1 MLRSGK
7 AETLDLSDGFIFNYP
22 TMSYLFQDLPL
33 RSLTAKNRIVVSP
46 MCQYS
51 SKDGLA
57 TDWHLVHLGT
67 RAVGG
72 AGIVFTEATAVSP
85 EGRISYADL
94 GIWKDEHIEGL
105 ERITRF
111 LKEQG
116 AIPAI
121 QLAHAGRKA
130 SRMTPW
136 EGGGPIEDPQ
146 VAWEPIGPSAIPFHA
161 QEAAPHAMDL
171 NDIQQL
177 KANFRSAAERAL
189 KAGFQ
194 IVEIHAAHGYLLH
207 SFLSPVSNQR
217 TDQYGGSFENRIRLL
232 LEITEELR
240 SIWPDDLPLFV
251 RISADDW
258 LPDREA
264 WTIEDSILL
273 SRELKKGG
281 VDLIDTSSAGLHPD
295 QKIKVGAGY
304 QLSFAERIK
313 KEADMMTGAVG
324 MITSAEQAEIIIRS
338 GQADLI
344 FIARELLRNPYF
356 PYQAAKIVHEKD
368 FEWPNQYVRAKLK

>member
-1 MLRSGK
+1 
-7 AETLDLSDGFIFNYP
+7 
-22 TMSYLFQDLPL
+22 MSFLFQDLRL
-33 RSLTAKNRIVVSP
+33 RSLTIKNRIVVSP

-51 SKDGLA
+51 SKDGFA

-85 EGRISYADL
+85 KGRISYADL
-94 GIWKDEHIEGL
+94 GIWQDEHIEGL

-111 LKEQG
+111 LKTQG

-136 EGGGPIEDPQ
+136 EGGGPIEDSDL
-146 VAWEPIGPSAIPFHA
+146 AWQPLGPSAIPFHA
-161 QEAAPHAMDL
+161 NEPAPHAMDQG
-171 NDIQQL
+171 DIQQL
-177 KANFRSAAERAL
+177 KADFRLAAERAL
-189 KAGFQ
+189 RAGFQ
-194 IVEIHAAHGYLLH
+194 ILEIHAAHGYLLH
-207 SFLSPVSNQR
+207 SFLSPISNQR
-217 TDQYGGSFENRIRLL
+217 TDQYGGTFENRIRLL
-232 LEITEELR
+232 LEITKDLR
-240 SIWPDDLPLFV
+240 SFWPADLPLFV

-258 LPDREA
+258 LPDRAA
-264 WTIEDSILL
+264 WTIEASIQLAG
-273 SRELKKGG
+273 ELKALG
-281 VDLIDTSSAGLHPD
+281 VDLVDTSSAGLHPE

-313 KEADMMTGAVG
+313 KEAGIMTGAVG
-324 MITSAEQAEIIIRS
+324 MITSAEQAETIIRS

-344 FIARELLRNPYF
+344 FIAREFLRNPYF
-356 PYQAAKIVHEKD
+356 PYQAAQLLHEKD
-368 FEWPNQYVRAKLK
+368 FQWPNQYVRAKLK

>member
-1 MLRSGK
+1 
-7 AETLDLSDGFIFNYP
+7 
-22 TMSYLFQDLPL
+22 
-33 RSLTAKNRIVVSP
+33 

-51 SKDGLA
+51 SKDGFA

-72 AGIVFTEATAVSP
+72 AGIVFTEATAVAP
-85 EGRISYADL
+85 AGRISYADL

-105 ERITRF
+105 QRITRF
-111 LKEQG
+111 LTTQG

-136 EGGGPIEDPQ
+136 EGGGAIEDPE
-146 VAWEPIGPSAIPFHA
+146 VAWQPIGPSAIPFHA
-161 QEAAPHAMDL
+161 HDPAPHAMTL
-171 NDIQQL
+171 SEIQQL
-177 KANFRSAAERAL
+177 KTDFRLAAERAQ

-217 TDQYGGSFENRIRLL
+217 TDQYGGSFENRTRLL
-232 LEITEELR
+232 LEVTTELR
-240 SIWPDDLPLFV
+240 DFWPDDFPLFV

-264 WTIEDSILL
+264 WTIEDSIQLA
-273 SRELKKGG
+273 RQLKDLG
-281 VDLIDTSSAGLHPD
+281 VDVVDTSSAGLHPD
-295 QKIKVGAGY
+295 QKIQVGAGY

-313 KEADMMTGAVG
+313 KETNILTGAVG
-324 MITSAEQAEIIIRS
+324 MITSAEQAETILRS

-368 FEWPNQYVRAKLK
+368 FQWPNQYVRAKLK

>member
-1 MLRSGK
+1 
-7 AETLDLSDGFIFNYP
+7 
-22 TMSYLFQDLPL
+22 MSFLFQDLKL
-33 RSLTAKNRIVVSP
+33 RSLTARNRIVVSP

-51 SKDGLA
+51 SEDGFA

-72 AGIVFTEATAVSP
+72 AGIVFTEATAVAP

-94 GIWKDEHIEGL
+94 GIWKDEQIEGL
-105 ERITRF
+105 QRITRF
-111 LKEQG
+111 LKTQG

-136 EGGGPIEDPQ
+136 EGGGAIEDQ
-146 VAWEPIGPSAIPFHA
+146 DVAWQPIGPSAIPFHA
-161 QEAAPHAMDL
+161 HEPAPHAVGL
-171 NDIQQL
+171 SDIQQL
-177 KANFRSAAERAL
+177 KADFRQAAKRAL
-189 KAGFQ
+189 QAGFQ

-217 TDQYGGSFENRIRLL
+217 TDEYGGSFENRTRLL
-232 LEITEELR
+232 LEISADLRNVWPEE
-240 SIWPDDLPLFV
+240 LPLFV

-258 LPDREA
+258 MPDRA
-264 WTIEDSILL
+264 SWTIEDSVRLAHQ
-273 SRELKKGG
+273 LKEVG
-281 VDLIDTSSAGLHPD
+281 VDVIDTSSAGVHPE

-313 KEADMMTGAVG
+313 KEADIMTGAVG
-324 MITSAEQAEIIIRS
+324 MITSAEQAETIIRS

-368 FEWPNQYVRAKLK
+368 FQWPNQYVRAKLK